1 MQIPGLKET
10 VGELKD
16 DLNIY
21 VLSMI
26 QVLLRVYHLI
36 SALYQ
41 ANLANCLR
49 EYLESKFSR
58 HD

>member
-26 QVLLRVYHLI
+26 QVSLSFVI
-36 SALYQ
+36 S
-41 ANLANCLR
+41 N
-49 EYLESKFSR
+49 
-58 HD
+58 